1 MPQLTY
7 PLDLTNAFPGLLADL
22 SPRND
27 VLSRSSEEAASFP
40 YGTAVVAG
48 TDPDTQVL
56 LPTLAADLVG
66 VVSHSHV
73 NEVGGDDE
81 NLADP
86 NHTLNCLH
94 VGRVYVQLESSS
106 PAVVAGT
113 TAVFVRTANP
123 AAAPADEGLGRFRG
137 DADIGDALTLTGGRW
152 ITSGSAGDLVVLE
165 IDAGAFIS

>member
-56 LPTLAADLVG
+56 LPTVADALIG
-66 VVSHSHV
+66 VVSHTQA

-94 VGRVYVQLESSS
+94 VGRIYVQLESTS
-106 PAVVAGT
+106 PAVIAGT
-113 TAVFVRTANP
+113 TGVFVRTANP

-137 DADIGDALTLTGGRW
+137 DVDGGDALTLAGGRW

-165 IDAGAFIS
+165 IDADASIS